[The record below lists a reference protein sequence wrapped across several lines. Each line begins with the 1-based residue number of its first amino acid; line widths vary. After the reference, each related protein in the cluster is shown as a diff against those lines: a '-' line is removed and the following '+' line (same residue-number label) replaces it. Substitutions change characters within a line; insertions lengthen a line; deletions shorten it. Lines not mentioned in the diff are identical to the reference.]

1 MITYEIVP
9 SAETENEII
18 VHPRLANHYQLANTM
33 EIQFGLRTVKAYL
46 KRKKINE
53 QTIILSKNLIDQL
66 LLPLNSRYEIKHEQ
80 GMLIIGPFIGFYLGN
95 NEISFNKNM
104 KKLKKYTEHYEG
116 IKGAFIA
123 FSENRVDKEG
133 KTILARVYH
142 PKLKTWVEAVT
153 GYPCSIIRD
162 VAMNRE
168 LRDHFVRTIGKK
180 IMNELIVNKWTM
192 YRWLQKDKELKDHLP
207 ETNVY
212 TGPNIVFSKLK
223 KFKNVYI
230 KPIRGSL
237 GRGIIKASK
246 QNQMYVFQYKKN
258 GKILNIK
265 CSKEEAITFLKKKVQ
280 FRKYIVQQG
289 LPINYQ
295 GEMIDFRTMT
305 LKDGNGEW
313 GVFGFVGKSSPV
325 RNITSNYSSGGNVH
339 LGLDLLEKIGFSKQ
353 KALAIKEK
361 MEQLSIKVGKQLDK
375 TGYHFGNLGID
386 ICLDKDGNIWLI
398 EVNHFSPMHSL
409 IKIAGDIQTYK
420 TIVKTKMSYAKK
432 LSGF

>member
-1 MITYEIVP
+1 
-9 SAETENEII
+9 
-18 VHPRLANHYQLANTM
+18 
-33 EIQFGLRTVKAYL
+33 
-46 KRKKINE
+46 
-53 QTIILSKNLIDQL
+53 
-66 LLPLNSRYEIKHEQ
+66 
-80 GMLIIGPFIGFYLGN
+80 N

-246 QNQMYVFQYKKN
+246 Q
-258 GKILNIK
+258 
-265 CSKEEAITFLKKKVQ
+265 
-280 FRKYIVQQG
+280 
-289 LPINYQ
+289 
-295 GEMIDFRTMT
+295 
-305 LKDGNGEW
+305 
-313 GVFGFVGKSSPV
+313 
-325 RNITSNYSSGGNVH
+325 
-339 LGLDLLEKIGFSKQ
+339 
-353 KALAIKEK
+353 
-361 MEQLSIKVGKQLDK
+361 
-375 TGYHFGNLGID
+375 
-386 ICLDKDGNIWLI
+386 
-398 EVNHFSPMHSL
+398 
-409 IKIAGDIQTYK
+409 
-420 TIVKTKMSYAKK
+420 
-432 LSGF
+432 